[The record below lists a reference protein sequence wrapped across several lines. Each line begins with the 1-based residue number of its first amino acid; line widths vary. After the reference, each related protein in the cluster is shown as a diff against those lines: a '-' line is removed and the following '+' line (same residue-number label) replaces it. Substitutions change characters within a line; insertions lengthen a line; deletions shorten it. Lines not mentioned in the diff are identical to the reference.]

1 MRFAWMI
8 ILGVFLSVGQ
18 LVAQQNLDPIN
29 PDRILDPNIHTVL
42 IHPAG
47 NPLAAPIIPLHD
59 GGTLQISFDDFKA
72 SYQDYAYRIELVDT
86 NWQSIGLSE
95 FEYVKGFNQNKITS
109 FSVSSIANQKYF
121 HYQFSY

>member
-1 MRFAWMI
+1 MI

-59 GGTLQISFDDFKA
+59 GGTLQISFDDFTI
-72 SYQDYAYRIELVDT
+72 IEVIMIIKFQQRAVIL
-86 NWQSIGLSE
+86 L
-95 FEYVKGFNQNKITS
+95 
-109 FSVSSIANQKYF
+109 
-121 HYQFSY
+121 

>member
-59 GGTLQISFDDFKA
+59 GGTLQISFDDFKDA
-72 SYQDYAYRIELVDT
+72 EQQIT
-86 NWQSIGLSE
+86 KMLSGA
-95 FEYVKGFNQNKITS
+95 VINGVTKRPLKV
-109 FSVSSIANQKYF
+109 FSKDAKAILK
-121 HYQFSY
+121 